1 MSLCRIAHDVVEMPR
16 FQHRYAL
23 RCHEVPRYETFSN
36 FRSQEIIPV
45 QSSRM
50 PNATTARA
58 NVFADVERNGNGNDF
73 SRVDT
78 LSMDPAVFEKLFL
91 NPQTAVKHDLA
102 NTFAIPTPLRVL
114 RAANFA

>member
-1 MSLCRIAHDVVEMPR
+1 MPQI
-16 FQHRYAL
+16 QHRYAL
-23 RCHEVPRYETFSN
+23 RCHKVPTYEPFFN
-36 FRSQEIIPV
+36 FRGQEIIPV
-45 QSSRM
+45 QTSRM
-50 PNATTARA
+50 PNPITARV
-58 NVFADVERNGNGNDF
+58 NPFADVERNGNGNDF

-102 NTFAIPTPLRVL
+102 KTFAIPTPLRVL